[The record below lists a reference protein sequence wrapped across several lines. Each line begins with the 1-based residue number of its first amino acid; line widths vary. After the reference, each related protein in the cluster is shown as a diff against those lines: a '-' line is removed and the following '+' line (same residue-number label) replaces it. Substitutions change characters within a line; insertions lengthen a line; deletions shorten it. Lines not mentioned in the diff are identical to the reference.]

1 MARYAYARVPRL
13 KNLCLA
19 AVGLVAVQQKPVIL
33 AVPMKRQRLLLLV
46 LSLFQP
52 WLPVAAAV
60 GMKASLLPVHADR
73 YGFRFFLFLPFLHN
87 RHFILSLLWLL
98 PNLVTMCRLLRL
110 LVVDPC

>member
-1 MARYAYARVPRL
+1 
-13 KNLCLA
+13 
-19 AVGLVAVQQKPVIL
+19 
-33 AVPMKRQRLLLLV
+33 MKRQRLLLLV